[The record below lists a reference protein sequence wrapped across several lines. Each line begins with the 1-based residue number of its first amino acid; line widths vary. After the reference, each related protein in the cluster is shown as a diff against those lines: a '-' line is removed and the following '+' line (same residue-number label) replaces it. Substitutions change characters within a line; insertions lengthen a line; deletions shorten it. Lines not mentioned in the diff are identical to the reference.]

1 MSTTPVLPDI
11 LQLPQDIFNLKDHQF
26 YDYVKD
32 TYGLGQAELL
42 SFQRIFCAK
51 VLLATEDPCEIFN
64 IDMQDVQLDILRQ
77 QMCFKLSSGDYLVK
91 SGIINSLRLFKEQLK
106 IKDKEQK
113 EQLKRRKTS
122 PTTSSSVPTNAT
134 PLTSQALTATTSLPL
149 PLTANQQK
157 KSILNSIKQW
167 CQDNEAN
174 LGIDNLK
181 LVDGIDFTLN
191 VSR

>member
-1 MSTTPVLPDI
+1 
-11 LQLPQDIFNLKDHQF
+11 
-26 YDYVKD
+26 
-32 TYGLGQAELL
+32 AELL
-42 SFQRIFCAK
+42 SFQGIFCAK
-51 VLLATEDPCEIFN
+51 VLLATEDPCEILN

-106 IKDKEQK
+106 MKDKEQK
-113 EQLKRRKTS
+113 EQLKRRKTP

-167 CQDNEAN
+167 CQDNETN

-191 VSR
+191 VSKSANGVE